1 MKILFVCTGNT
12 CRSPMAENL
21 FRTMIKTEKLDIDEI
36 SSAGIN
42 AIPDQYASENA
53 EEVMHE
59 KGIDIEPHRSQM
71 LTIKLT
77 EEYDLILTM
86 TNSHKESIL
95 STAPWLDRKAFTLKE
110 YVGLTGDISDPFG
123 GSIEVYRD
131 SLNDI
136 EDSLKKLIEKL
147 KKEVL
152 R

>member
-71 LTIKLT
+71 LTMKLT
-77 EEYDLILTM
+77 EEMDLILTM
-86 TNSHKESIL
+86 TETHKQVIL
-95 STAPWLDRKAFTLKE
+95 KTAPWLEEKVFTLKE
-110 YVGLTGDISDPFG
+110 YVGLDGDISDPFG
-123 GSIEVYRD
+123 GSLEVYKASAR
-131 SLNDI
+131 DI
-136 EDSLKKLIEKL
+136 EDSLEKLIEKL
-147 KKEVL
+147 